1 MSNSKRRILHKFHLL
16 DIAQKGYQVKC
27 KSQIG
32 NIPFMDFQ
40 CLLQSQLVFST
51 MIAMKSQRN
60 YIAFIVWNRKSQKIV
75 FQNILQSKICKAS
88 TQTIVCF
95 IRSLVYYLDYNKI
108 NIKISNLVLRL
119 IAAHLKPKD
128 SSKQKLVSDLA
139 DSFETQSG
147 K

>member
-1 MSNSKRRILHKFHLL
+1 M
-16 DIAQKGYQVKC
+16 
-27 KSQIG
+27 
-32 NIPFMDFQ
+32 
-40 CLLQSQLVFST
+40 
-51 MIAMKSQRN
+51 
-60 YIAFIVWNRKSQKIV
+60 VWNRKTRRIV